1 MYKVDLKLKY
11 RKGKYLLGSYD
22 VSKLQDENLRET
34 FQEQLNT
41 KLESL
46 KFDNEEDRWNYFQKT
61 ISEVAN
67 GVLGKKL
74 GLQLRILVKNFM
86 FNREEKGL
94 VQKLSE

>member
-1 MYKVDLKLKY
+1 VSRVNLKLTFW
-11 RKGKYLLGSYD
+11 KGNYLLGSYNVD
-22 VSKLQDENLRET
+22 RLQDGNLRET
-34 FQEQLNT
+34 LQEQLNI

-46 KFDNEEDRWNYFQKT
+46 KFDSVEDGWNNFRKT